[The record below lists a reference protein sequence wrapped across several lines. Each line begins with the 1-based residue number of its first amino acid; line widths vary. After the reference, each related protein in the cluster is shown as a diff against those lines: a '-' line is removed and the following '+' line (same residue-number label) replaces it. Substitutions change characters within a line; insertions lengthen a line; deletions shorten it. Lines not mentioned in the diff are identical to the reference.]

1 MPLGPLVDQG
11 RQDMER
17 PVRRRK
23 AKSSLAQPLAFLML
37 LQPLTGTITPRIGV
51 SLSSSN
57 KRLHGR

>member
-23 AKSSLAQPLAFLML
+23 AKSSLAQPLAFFYAVAALNGHYYAAHWGF
-37 LQPLTGTITPRIGV
+37 PIIFE
-51 SLSSSN
+51 
-57 KRLHGR
+57 